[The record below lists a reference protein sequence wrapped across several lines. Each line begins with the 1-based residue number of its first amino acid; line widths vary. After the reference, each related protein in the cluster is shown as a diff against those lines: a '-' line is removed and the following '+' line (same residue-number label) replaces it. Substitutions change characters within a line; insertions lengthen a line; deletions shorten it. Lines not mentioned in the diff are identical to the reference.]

1 MHFVLRLTEKR
12 NLIYKGKKYKST
24 LLRDSRK
31 GKIKMKVMFKEK
43 ESLCLSHLNVRVC
56 ASKKE
61 MRLIL
66 IYGLGETPMMLLTNK
81 KIESKKD
88 VIRVVRLYLSRWRI
102 EDYIKFKKE
111 DLGLEKFRVR
121 NLNSINNLNQL

>member
-1 MHFVLRLTEKR
+1 
-12 NLIYKGKKYKST
+12 
-24 LLRDSRK
+24 
-31 GKIKMKVMFKEK
+31 MKVMFKEK